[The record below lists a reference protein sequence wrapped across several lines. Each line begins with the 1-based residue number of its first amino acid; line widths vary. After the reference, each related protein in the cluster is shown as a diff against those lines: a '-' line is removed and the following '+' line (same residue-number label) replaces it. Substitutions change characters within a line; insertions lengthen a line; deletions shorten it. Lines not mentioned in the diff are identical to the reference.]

1 LKGGEQMYRI
11 LIADDHPIVRQG
23 LKHIL
28 EESGYVRSIEEAE
41 TGREVVDKIRQS
53 PFDVILLDI
62 SMPGMSGLETLE
74 EIKKLNPS
82 LPVLIL
88 SMYPEEDYAVRALKT
103 GASGYLTKKSAPDEL
118 AKAIKKIA
126 RGERYISPALA
137 DFLAVN
143 LTEDR
148 EKPLHESLSARELQV
163 LRLIVA
169 GKSIKEIAGEVSR
182 SPKTISTFRSRIL
195 QKLDM
200 KNNAQLFQYAIRN
213 NLID

>member
-1 LKGGEQMYRI
+1 MYRI

-126 RGERYISPALA
+126 RGKRYISPALA

>member
-1 LKGGEQMYRI
+1 MYRI

-41 TGREVVDKIRQS
+41 TGREVVDKIRLS